1 MGSMEGVGWGGGL
14 ALAVL
19 YLLTLALAVEGQGVV
34 EDRAEEEDLGDEY
47 IDVWEDEGEHYADYD
62 INYDYVNLD
71 RDTDGDGLRD
81 HVDDLDDDN
90 DGIPDIQDDDDDGD
104 GVKDREDSDWF
115 SHDEM

>member
-1 MGSMEGVGWGGGL
+1 MGSMEGVGWGGGRL

-34 EDRAEEEDLGDEY
+34 EAEEEYLGDEY

-81 HVDDLDDDN
+81 HVDDPDEDN

>member
-34 EDRAEEEDLGDEY
+34 EAVEEDLGDEY

-62 INYDYVNLD
+62 TNMTTTFSLGCIVGYHTVWSVVPALHSPLMSVTNAIS
-71 RDTDGDGLRD
+71 
-81 HVDDLDDDN
+81 
-90 DGIPDIQDDDDDGD
+90 GITLMMTMMGSRTF
-104 GVKDREDSDWF
+104 KMTTMM
-115 SHDEM
+115 EM